1 MNNEAYV
8 EVNRTSQL
16 MNKMRKF
23 SVLID
28 GVEAGKIKDGGR
40 LRIDLEPGEHEIQVK
55 IDWCVSQALRFTLDE
70 GEALKFRCGSPV
82 RGWKMFFSLFY
93 VLADPEKYSFIVLEE
108 AVER

>member
-1 MNNEAYV
+1 MNNETYI

-40 LRIDLEPGEHEIQVK
+40 LRIDLEPGEHEIK
-55 IDWCVSQALRFTLDE
+55 
-70 GEALKFRCGSPV
+70 
-82 RGWKMFFSLFY
+82 
-93 VLADPEKYSFIVLEE
+93 
-108 AVER
+108 

>member
-1 MNNEAYV
+1 MNNETYV

-55 IDWCVSQALRFTLDE
+55 IDWCVSQTLRFTLDE
-70 GEALKFRCGSPV
+70 GEVLKFRCGSPV
-82 RGWKMFFSLFY
+82 RGWKMFFGFFY
-93 VLADPEKYSFIVLEE
+93 VLADPEKYSFIELEE
-108 AVER
+108 

>member
-1 MNNEAYV
+1 MSKETYI
-8 EVNRTSQL
+8 EIRRTSQF

-55 IDWCVSQALRFTLDE
+55 IDWCVSKPSFE
-70 GEALKFRCGSPV
+70 VYFR
-82 RGWKMFFSLFY
+82 
-93 VLADPEKYSFIVLEE
+93 
-108 AVER
+108 

>member
-1 MNNEAYV
+1 MNNETYI

-55 IDWCVSQALRFTLDE
+55 IGQALRFTLDE

-82 RGWKMFFSLFY
+82 RGWKMFFGLFY
-93 VLADPEKYSFIVLEE
+93 VLADPEKYSFIEQE
-108 AVER
+108 